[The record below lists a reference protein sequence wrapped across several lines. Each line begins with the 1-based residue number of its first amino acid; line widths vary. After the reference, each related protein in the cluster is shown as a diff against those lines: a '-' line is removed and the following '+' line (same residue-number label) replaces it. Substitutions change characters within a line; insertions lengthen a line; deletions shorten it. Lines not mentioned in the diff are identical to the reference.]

1 MKGPFVN
8 DVYYSV
14 ISEDDGYTRTGY
26 ISAEKGIHGAHRFDY
41 RPMLHSERL
50 GYTEQMQGKPA
61 KEAAQIMHAVL
72 VKHVKKW
79 DVKAPLTVAGVSRVA
94 PELIE
99 HIYAIAAGRVPS
111 DVDPQATTQQKS
123 DMDADLAALI
133 AGTDPGLAF
142 EEGNAKNS

>member
-1 MKGPFVN
+1 MN
-8 DVYYSV
+8 DVDFSV

-41 RPMLHSERL
+41 RPMLHADRL
-50 GYTEQMQGKPA
+50 GYTEQMSGKPA

-79 DVKAPLTVAGVSRVA
+79 DVKSPLTVAGVSRVA
-94 PELIE
+94 PELLE
-99 HIYAIAAGRVPS
+99 HVYAIVAGRVASDTDPS
-111 DVDPQATTQQKS
+111 ASAQQKA
-123 DMDADLAALI
+123 DMDPELAAILE
-133 AGTDPGLAF
+133 GKEPGLAI